1 MEQGLEK
8 FIDLFSDLFED
19 TEKTAFTP
27 DCRFKDLDEWSSLIA
42 ISVVGM
48 VDEEYG
54 VSLRGDDVK
63 LSDTISDL
71 YNVVVNKTDE

>member
-1 MEQGLEK
+1 MNYLKIQKRQRLH
-8 FIDLFSDLFED
+8 L
-19 TEKTAFTP
+19 T
-27 DCRFKDLDEWSSLIA
+27 
-42 ISVVGM
+42 VVGM
-48 VDEEYG
+48 VDEDYG

>member
-71 YNVVVNKTDE
+71 YNVVDNKTDE

>member
-8 FIDLFSDLFED
+8 FIDLFSELFED

-48 VDEEYG
+48 VDEDYG

>member
-8 FIDLFSDLFED
+8 FVDLFSDLFED

>member
-8 FIDLFSDLFED
+8 FIDLFSELFED

>member
-8 FIDLFSDLFED
+8 FIDLFSELFED

-63 LSDTISDL
+63 LSDTIFDL

>member
-19 TEKTAFTP
+19 TEKTVFTP

>member
-8 FIDLFSDLFED
+8 FIDLFSELFED

-27 DCRFKDLDEWSSLIA
+27 DCRFKDLDEWSSLIV

>member
-8 FIDLFSDLFED
+8 FIDLFSELFED

-63 LSDTISDL
+63 LSDSISDL

>member
-8 FIDLFSDLFED
+8 FIDLFSELFED

-27 DCRFKDLDEWSSLIA
+27 DGRFKDLDEWSSLIA

>member
-8 FIDLFSDLFED
+8 FIDLFSELFED

-48 VDEEYG
+48 VDEEYD